1 MSSFYEELEKRG
13 EELGMA
19 REEMALYAAKRQG
32 EFTVEDYRRLPDEV
46 RAELIDGELIY
57 MEAPGYTHQELIME
71 LSVELVNYIRANK
84 GSCRVVQFPL
94 DVQLD
99 CDDRTMVQP
108 DLIIICDEK
117 KIVRKGIY
125 GAPDLCIEILSP
137 STRKKDCTL
146 KVQKYMNAGVREYWI
161 VDPDKKAVITYR
173 FKGEDIPGISMY
185 TFQDKVPVGIF
196 GGSLEIDFQEI
207 LGRLRFC

>member
-32 EFTVEDYRRLPDEV
+32 KFTVEDYRRLPDEV

-99 CDDRTMVQP
+99 CDDRTMARR
-108 DLIIICDEK
+108 IC
-117 KIVRKGIY
+117 V
-125 GAPDLCIEILSP
+125 
-137 STRKKDCTL
+137 
-146 KVQKYMNAGVREYWI
+146 
-161 VDPDKKAVITYR
+161 
-173 FKGEDIPGISMY
+173 
-185 TFQDKVPVGIF
+185 
-196 GGSLEIDFQEI
+196 
-207 LGRLRFC
+207 

>member
-108 DLIIICDEK
+108 DL
-117 KIVRKGIY
+117 
-125 GAPDLCIEILSP
+125 CIEILSP

-173 FKGEDIPGISMY
+173 FEGEDIPGISMY

-196 GGSLEIDFQEI
+196 EGSLEIDFREI
-207 LGRLRFC
+207 SGRLRFC

>member
-46 RAELIDGELIY
+46 RAELIDG
-57 MEAPGYTHQELIME
+57 ELIME

-173 FKGEDIPGISMY
+173 FEGEDIPGISMY

-196 GGSLEIDFQEI
+196 EGSLEIDFREI
-207 LGRLRFC
+207 SGRLRFC